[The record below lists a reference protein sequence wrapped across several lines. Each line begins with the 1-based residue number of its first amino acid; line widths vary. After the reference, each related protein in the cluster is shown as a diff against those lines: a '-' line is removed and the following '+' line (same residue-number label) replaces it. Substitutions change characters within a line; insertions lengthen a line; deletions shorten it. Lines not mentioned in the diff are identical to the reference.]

1 MRLLE
6 TASYDVQT
14 FETASEFIDALAN
27 GVPECALIDLQMP
40 NMTGL
45 QLQQYLANAGINI
58 PTIII
63 TAHDES
69 GSRDRCMAV
78 GASAYMIKPLRKT
91 ALLAAIDAAI
101 TMPM

>member
-14 FETASEFIDALAN
+14 YENAGEFIDALAH

-45 QLQQYLANAGINI
+45 QLQQYLTGAGINI

-69 GSRDRCMAV
+69 GVKDRCMAE
-78 GASAYMIKPLRKT
+78 GATAYMVKPLQKT

-101 TMPM
+101 AMST

>member
-6 TASYDVQT
+6 TASYGVQT
-14 FETASEFIDALAN
+14 FGSAGEFIDALAH

-45 QLQQYLANAGINI
+45 QLQQYLAGAGIFI

-63 TAHDES
+63 TANDES
-69 GSRDRCMAV
+69 GSKERCMAL
-78 GASAYMIKPLRKT
+78 GATAYMIKPLRKT
-91 ALLAAIDAAI
+91 ELLAAIDSAM
-101 TMPM
+101 TMSR

>member
-14 FETASEFIDALAN
+14 FGSAGEFVDALAH
-27 GVPECALIDLQMP
+27 GVPECALIDLRMP

-45 QLQQYLANAGINI
+45 QLQEYLAGAGIII

-63 TAHDES
+63 TAHDEP
-69 GSRDRCMAV
+69 GSRERCMTL
-78 GASAYMIKPLRKT
+78 GATAYMLKPLWKT
-91 ALLAAIDAAI
+91 ELLAAIDSAI
-101 TMPM
+101 TMSM